1 MPKPI
6 PEPAADATAVEKA
19 DVKVAQAAAE
29 IQDAG
34 PVKALAAMAE
44 VGDQPPLLALSALVA
59 LAGWWRGDTKLLR
72 AGIRMFAAEAVATGA
87 KDVIKRTV
95 ARTRPELLI
104 EEGRYEMKRGG
115 PYTGKWNSFPS
126 GHTAGAVAV
135 SRAFARE
142 YPEHRIPAYAA
153 AATIAAAQV
162 PACNHYP
169 SDIGAGAVVGLASE
183 WLVDRSVRAATPWLA
198 RREHR
203 RTMSRREAA
212 SRLVG

>member
-6 PEPAADATAVEKA
+6 PDPAADATPVEKA
-19 DVKVAQAAAE
+19 DVAVAQAAAE
-29 IQDAG
+29 VQDTP
-34 PVKALAAMAE
+34 PVKALATFAE
-44 VGDQPPLLALSALVA
+44 VGDQPPLLALSALTIG
-59 LAGWWRGDTKLLR
+59 AGWWRRDPRLTR
-72 AGIRMFAAEAVATGA
+72 AGIRMFAAELVATVI
-87 KDVIKRTV
+87 KDVIKRSV

-142 YPEHRIPAYAA
+142 YPEHRRLAYAG

-169 SDIGAGAVVGLASE
+169 SDIGAGTVVGLVAE
-183 WLVDRSVRAATPWLA
+183 WLVDRGVEATAPRLE
-198 RREHR
+198 RHQRQT
-203 RTMSRREAA
+203 TMIRREAA

>member
-6 PEPAADATAVEKA
+6 PDAAADATSVEKA

-29 IQDAG
+29 VRDTPPIKGLA
-34 PVKALAAMAE
+34 ALAE
-44 VGDQPPLLALSALVA
+44 IGDQPPLLVLSALVA
-59 LAGWWRGDTKLLR
+59 AAGLWRRDRRLMR
-72 AGIRMFAAEAVATGA
+72 VGIRMLAAEAVATVA
-87 KDVIKRTV
+87 KDGIKRSV

-135 SRAFARE
+135 SRALVRE
-142 YPEHRIPAYAA
+142 YPQAKLPAYAA

-169 SDIGAGAVVGLASE
+169 SDIGAGAIVGWLSE
-183 WLVDRSVRAATPWLA
+183 AIVDRGVRAIDRCLE
-198 RREHR
+198 R
-203 RTMSRREAA
+203 
-212 SRLVG
+212 